1 MSAVTPTAPRGAP
14 SPASSAE
21 HTAESRLRAILG
33 SWNTLLVF
41 LIIVVF
47 LIGAAI
53 SSEFATTAS
62 ITSGTSGYVEFALLA
77 LPLTMI
83 IATGEI
89 DLSVASVLALSSAL
103 MGYLWNHN
111 VPIEAII
118 PICIV
123 VGGFCGMFNG
133 WLITKLGLS
142 SLAVTI
148 GTMALFRGV
157 AFVIIGDQSVTDF
170 PSSYTNWGYGTFAG
184 TLLPNPIVLFIIL
197 AIIFAVVLHRTPFG
211 RGIFAIGA
219 NPEAARFS
227 GLRVNRTKFQ
237 LFVVSGMISALAG
250 VIIAL
255 RDSTAAANVGTGA
268 ELTAIAAVVLGGV
281 SIFGGTGTIGG
292 VLLALILLAGI
303 QKAIGLDP
311 DIPTYW
317 IQISSGIL
325 LIGAVLAP
333 NVLDRAREARQVNQ
347 RGWLSRPGRS
357 ASSLS
362 GSGPKDKESGN
373 A

>member
-1 MSAVTPTAPRGAP
+1 MSAVSPTAPGGAP
-14 SPASSAE
+14 AA
-21 HTAESRLRAILG
+21 AFADKSRLRSILG
-33 SWNTLLVF
+33 SWNALLVF
-41 LIIVVF
+41 LIAVVF
-47 LIGAAI
+47 LIGTQLSA
-53 SSEFATTAS
+53 EFATDAS
-62 ITSGTSGYVEFALLA
+62 ITSGSSGYVEFALLA

-103 MGYLWNHN
+103 MGYLWNHGF
-111 VPIEAII
+111 PIEAIF
-118 PICIV
+118 PICII
-123 VGGFCGMFNG
+123 VGGVCGMFNG
-133 WLITKLGLS
+133 WLITRLGLS

-148 GTMALFRGV
+148 GTMALFRGI

-170 PSSYTNWGYGTFAG
+170 PASYTNWGYGNFAG
-184 TLLPNPIVLFIIL
+184 TLVPNPIVVFIVL

-227 GLRVNRTKFQ
+227 GLRVNRTKFE
-237 LFVVSGMISALAG
+237 LFVVSGMVAALAG
-250 VIIAL
+250 LLIAL

-292 VLLALILLAGI
+292 VLLALVLLAGI

-317 IQISSGIL
+317 IQISSGLL

-333 NVLDRAREARQVNQ
+333 NLLDRAREARQVNQ

-357 ASSLS
+357 ASSLP